1 MLDLKSCKGTCEV
14 LIPTNS
20 PVSPA
25 PHFLLHLSLVK
36 AKQQLFPAN
45 LCANLLSRIKK
56 PLQIQ
61 LAVPVK
67 TSADVKANDLLILM
81 CAWHQAPLRGCWDLS
96 PRSFAWP
103 WCRLVLNLNS
113 AEPSWEEEAQETA
126 ATTRHLLASHQVSMA
141 LPSYLCLKVSQWLPK
156 GKRASQWDLGG
167 KPNSRHSLLS
177 TSPAITEPF
186 SFFLFICFDPASK
199 LLLPLDVDFS
209 ASTSAFFPISAHM
222 HNHRSSLARGLWSL
236 RKMKT
241 PVAYSAC
248 PMQGDCSLPRFYLVQ
263 VIQV

>member
-1 MLDLKSCKGTCEV
+1 MLDLKSCKGICEV
-14 LIPTNS
+14 LGTPTNS

-36 AKQQLFPAN
+36 AKQQLSPAN

-67 TSADVKANDLLILM
+67 TSADVQANDLLILM
-81 CAWHQAPLRGCWDLS
+81 CAWHQAPLRGCWDLF
-96 PRSFAWP
+96 PCSFAWP

-167 KPNSRHSLLS
+167 KPNPRHSLLS

-186 SFFLFICFDPASK
+186 SFSFSFALTQLQNYFRLVMWISVLP
-199 LLLPLDVDFS
+199 LLPSFQYLPTCTTTGAPLQENFGPWEKWKPQSLIQPAQCRETV
-209 ASTSAFFPISAHM
+209 P
-222 HNHRSSLARGLWSL
+222 SLAFTRC
-236 RKMKT
+236 K
-241 PVAYSAC
+241 
-248 PMQGDCSLPRFYLVQ
+248 
-263 VIQV
+263 